1 MPVVPYYQG
10 RPASTWVTAM
20 SGPTRAAA
28 ANPADDTSP
37 VSRQPAASV
46 AWRRIPVETS
56 AHAAASASAW
66 EAWASN
72 LLPLGQD
79 GASNNRGHL
88 MAMVMTAAV
97 RAPRAA
103 EG

>member
-10 RPASTWVTAM
+10 RPAGTWVTAM

-66 EAWASN
+66 ETWASN
-72 LLPLGQD
+72 LLPLVRIEVVATRRDAG
-79 GASNNRGHL
+79 RGHI
-88 MAMVMTAAV
+88 
-97 RAPRAA
+97 
-103 EG
+103 EGT